1 MTETAQAGPTVQ
13 TFLLGGGPEDD
24 SGKIGRLLSQH
35 DLLGAVGGDLS
46 RLTRQGHEAAAE
58 GLASATTG
66 LLDIDVGD
74 VLVYGWRTHEQLIAA
89 ARRTA
94 RVAGRQE
101 VVQLGSH
108 QISSTLRPTIDLRP
122 GRPADRAQGRQLHA
136 DLHAYPAASARRRRA
151 H

>member
-108 QISSTLRPTIDLRP
+108 QISSTLRPTIDLLVDGVRVHTF
-122 GRPADRAQGRQLHA
+122 RFELSVIFEIEV
-136 DLHAYPAASARRRRA
+136 AA
-151 H
+151 